1 MNPRTVIQ
9 MKLSFVST
17 LLLAAGL
24 SAVAQENVPRML
36 SVDPISGKAGDV
48 IAVSGENLDKTNVDK
63 VYLTDGKNDVP
74 VEVTEQTGTTI
85 KFKIPAKAAT
95 GERLAIMILTAGKD
109 AKYIEEPVRVMI
121 EP

>member
-1 MNPRTVIQ
+1 
-9 MKLSFVST
+9 MKLSVISIV
-17 LLLAAGL
+17 LLAAGL
-24 SAVAQENVPRML
+24 SAAAQEGLPRML
-36 SVDPISGKAGDV
+36 SVDPLSGKVGDV
-48 IAVSGENLDKTNVDK
+48 IAVTGENLDKTKVDK

-95 GERLAIMILTAGKD
+95 GERLAVMILTAGKD
-109 AKYIEEPVRVMI
+109 AKYIEEPVKIMI

>member
-1 MNPRTVIQ
+1 

-17 LLLAAGL
+17 LLLVAGL
-24 SAVAQENVPRML
+24 SATAQEGLPRML
-36 SVDPISGKAGDV
+36 SVDPLSGKAGDV
-48 IAVSGENLDKTNVDK
+48 IAVTGENLDKTNVDK
-63 VYLTDGKNDVP
+63 VYLTDGKNDVQ

>member
-1 MNPRTVIQ
+1 MNRRTVIQ

-17 LLLAAGL
+17 LLLATGL
-24 SAVAQENVPRML
+24 SAVAQENLPRML
-36 SVDPISGKAGDV
+36 SVDPVSGKAGDV
-48 IAVSGENLDKTNVDK
+48 IAVTGENLAKANVDK
-63 VYLTDGKNDVP
+63 VFLTDGKNDVP
-74 VEVTEQTGTTI
+74 VEVTEQTDKTI

>member
-1 MNPRTVIQ
+1 MNPGTVIQ

-17 LLLAAGL
+17 LLLAVGL
-24 SAVAQENVPRML
+24 SAAAQEALPRML
-36 SVDPISGKAGDV
+36 SVDPLSGKAGDV
-48 IAVSGENLDKTNVDK
+48 IAVTGENLDKAKVDK

-74 VEVTEQTGTTI
+74 VEVTEQTDTTI

-95 GERLAIMILTAGKD
+95 GGRLAIMILTAGKD
-109 AKYIEEPVRVMI
+109 AKYIEQPVRVMI

>member
-1 MNPRTVIQ
+1 
-9 MKLSFVST
+9 
-17 LLLAAGL
+17 LLLSAGISVL
-24 SAVAQENVPRML
+24 AQEGLPRML
-36 SVDPISGKAGDV
+36 SVDPLSGKAGDV
-48 IAVSGENLDKTNVDK
+48 IAVTGENLDKAKVDK

-74 VEVTEQTGTTI
+74 VEVTEQTDTTI

-95 GERLAIMILTAGKD
+95 GGRLAIMILTAGKD

>member
-1 MNPRTVIQ
+1 

-17 LLLAAGL
+17 VLLAAGL
-24 SAVAQENVPRML
+24 SAIAQENLPRML
-36 SVDPISGKAGDV
+36 SVDPPSGKVGDV
-48 IAVSGENLDKTNVDK
+48 IAVTGENLDKTNVDK

-95 GERLAIMILTAGKD
+95 GELLAIMILTAGKD

>member
-9 MKLSFVST
+9 MKLSFVPT

-24 SAVAQENVPRML
+24 CAVAQEPVPRMV
-36 SVDPISGKAGDV
+36 SVDPLSGKAGDV
-48 IAVSGENLDKTNVDK
+48 IAVTGENLDKAKVDK

-74 VEVTEQTGTTI
+74 VEVTEQTDKTI

-95 GERLAIMILTAGKD
+95 GERLAIMILTTGKD
-109 AKYIEEPVRVMI
+109 AKYIEEPVTVMI